1 MQHVENNN
9 LLVPKKYRSRP
20 GKCSIDHAVHKRL
33 WYDLLRQQR
42 QPGAMCSNDAK
53 SCFDRVVHS
62 IASLAYQQLGI
73 PLPPV
78 STMLKT
84 VQSMCHHIRS
94 SYGDLIFY
102 LAKDNSL
109 IPFQG
114 VLQGC
119 GSSPTTW
126 VIISTS
132 LLNMLCT
139 ALNGSFTTA
148 AISKTTKH
156 IVGFSFVDDT
166 DLPCTDFKD

>member
-1 MQHVENNN
+1 MMSKRIGCNLVDNLQSICICEADFNFFTKVLGLQTMQHAENNN
-9 LLVPKKYRSRP
+9 LLALEQYRSHP
-20 GKCSIDHAVHKRL
+20 SKCSIDHAAHKWL

-42 QPGAMCSNDAK
+42 QPGAMCSNGAI
-53 SCFDRVVHS
+53 SCFDHVVHS
-62 IASLAYQQLGI
+62 IASLVYQQLGI

-84 VQSMCHHIRS
+84 VQSMRYHIRS

-132 LLNMLCT
+132 LLNIL
-139 ALNGSFTTA
+139 
-148 AISKTTKH
+148 
-156 IVGFSFVDDT
+156 
-166 DLPCTDFKD
+166 